1 MKKTLYAGLLAAC
14 LSAPAFATS
23 NKFVVQTPDE
33 PMHRRAVLL
42 CMAVMVGLQSL
53 RYMPK
58 LPARRAIKTGE

>member
-14 LSAPAFATS
+14 LSAPAFAAS
-23 NKFVVQTPDE
+23 NKFVAQTPDE

-53 RYMPK
+53 RYLPK
-58 LPARRAIKTGE
+58 LPARRTVKSGE